1 MWSTAVFTN
10 VCTVH
15 SLSVSL
21 CSSFPLFH
29 PSPLTSD
36 RWRLQQLLSDKRE
49 EDEEEE
55 VEEDR
60 FVPVSLSFPS
70 LPSVITHNP
79 LCFISACNLYT
90 LIVSQQVVSSLG
102 ELPTKC
108 LYFIC
113 VQKKKCFQSL
123 FCFLN
128 PPLITGC
135 ISQDLVRAYPG
146 DISPNKVYL

>member
-1 MWSTAVFTN
+1 M
-10 VCTVH
+10 
-15 SLSVSL
+15 
-21 CSSFPLFH
+21 
-29 PSPLTSD
+29 
-36 RWRLQQLLSDKRE
+36 
-49 EDEEEE
+49 
-55 VEEDR
+55 EEDR

-113 VQKKKCFQSL
+113 VQKKKKFSIFVL
-123 FCFLN
+123 FF
-128 PPLITGC
+128 
-135 ISQDLVRAYPG
+135 
-146 DISPNKVYL
+146 